1 LGGRRAPK
9 SSTHG
14 VYLNSSKRGLSRPI
28 TTGGN
33 VPTDIDTA
41 IRELTDRAA
50 VTEVLYSYARLV
62 DERDFAAAAGV
73 FTDDCLAEYGIH
85 ETEIMRSSAAVA
97 DWLTSQLRDGSATSH
112 HISNVQVSFPD
123 PDHAETTCY
132 VYAWHR
138 MPGAAADPI
147 VLARYVDRF
156 ERTPSGWRIA
166 HRRMLG
172 HGLIDFPEGII
183 RPLPRAH

>member
-1 LGGRRAPK
+1 MTRPRLRHRR
-9 SSTHG
+9 TTT
-14 VYLNSSKRGLSRPI
+14 RPI
-28 TTGGN
+28 TIGGT
-33 VPTDIDTA
+33 VPTDVDTA
-41 IRELTDRAA
+41 VRELTDRVA

-73 FTDDCLAEYGIH
+73 FTDECVAEYGIH

-123 PDHAETTCY
+123 ADHAEATCY

-138 MPGAAADPI
+138 IPGTAADPI
-147 VLARYVDRF
+147 VLARWAGRSAGGVTAVDV
-156 ERTPSGWRIA
+156 EDVTG
-166 HRRMLG
+166 
-172 HGLIDFPEGII
+172 DV
-183 RPLPRAH
+183 

>member
-1 LGGRRAPK
+1 
-9 SSTHG
+9 
-14 VYLNSSKRGLSRPI
+14 
-28 TTGGN
+28 
-33 VPTDIDTA
+33 VPTDVDTA
-41 IRELTDRAA
+41 VRQLIDRAA

-62 DERDFAAAAGV
+62 DGRDFAAAAEL
-73 FTDDCLAEYGIH
+73 FTDDCVAEYGIR

-97 DWLTSQLRDGSATSH
+97 DWLASQLRDGSASSH

-123 PDHAETTCY
+123 ADHAEATCY

-147 VLARYVDRF
+147 VLARYVDRL
-156 ERTPSGWRIA
+156 ERTPDGWRIA
-166 HRRMLG
+166 HRRLLG
-172 HGLIDFPEGII
+172 HGLIDFPDGII

>member
-1 LGGRRAPK
+1 M
-9 SSTHG
+9 
-14 VYLNSSKRGLSRPI
+14 
-28 TTGGN
+28 
-33 VPTDIDTA
+33 PTDVDTA
-41 IRELTDRAA
+41 VRELIDRAA

-62 DERDFAAAAGV
+62 DERDFAAAAEL
-73 FTDDCLAEYGIH
+73 FTDDCVAEYGIR

-123 PDHAETTCY
+123 ADHAETTCY

-138 MPGAAADPI
+138 IPGTAADPI
-147 VLARYVDRF
+147 VLARYVDRL
-156 ERTPSGWRIA
+156 ERTTAGWRIA
-166 HRRMLG
+166 HRRLLG
-172 HGLIDFPEGII
+172 HGLIDFPDGII